1 MGTCEGKMTL
11 DCHDGP
17 KVVTSVLT
25 EGGKGRLSMDWS
37 SHFSVA
43 LNIFKISKVARKNPR
58 GKNLMSLDFMLLVFP

>member
-1 MGTCEGKMTL
+1 
-11 DCHDGP
+11 
-17 KVVTSVLT
+17 
-25 EGGKGRLSMDWS
+25 MDWS